1 MFGFFHHP
9 AVGRFIKER
18 PCFAQKP
25 ACWFLLRCSGLQQLC
40 QLVQPQDGFVIV
52 RFQRI
57 RLQRHI
63 HDQHDLL
70 PQVVK
75 GDHLIEQH
83 QIHILEVLG
92 VLCRGTGFG
101 FAVAEV
107 IIGEISHKAAGEG
120 GQVCKAR
127 AFILRQNFPQR
138 LRGGLCFKGQFPGLH
153 HAIPAGDLHFRIKA
167 EKGVAAPLFAGL
179 GAFQQIAV
187 GGDVL

>member
-1 MFGFFHHP
+1 MAFNASH
-9 AVGRFIKER
+9 
-18 PCFAQKP
+18 
-25 ACWFLLRCSGLQQLC
+25 S
-40 QLVQPQDGFVIV
+40 FVIV

-57 RLQRHI
+57 RLQRHV

-75 GDHLIEQH
+75 CDHLIEQH
-83 QIHILEVLG
+83 QVYVLEVFG

-138 LRGGLCFKGQFPGLH
+138 LRGVLRFKCEFSGLH
-153 HAIPAGDLHFRIKA
+153 AAVLACDLHFRVKA
-167 EKGVAAPLFAGL
+167 EKGVAAPLLTGL
-179 GAFQQIAV
+179 GTFQQIAV
-187 GGDVL
+187 GGDIL